1 MARRMRREAHREEGA
16 FFLPPGIPA
25 ETAAG
30 LLQAAV
36 QMYCC
41 LQVKTYSTVTD
52 LARLRG

>member
-16 FFLPPGIPA
+16 FFLSPGIPA

-36 QMYCC
+36 QMDCC